1 MTIQRIPLRWI
12 LPLLLLLN
20 QARAQEGFEL
30 TADGVTI
37 NRAAQWEHWTRPK
50 HAVRIDPQT
59 HALTP
64 RRIGQSTN
72 AILDIDRF
80 QTLIG
85 DQKAYEKIVKEL
97 NRADRPVPLN
107 IRMAPATVA
116 GVPIV
121 YLKAN
126 TKKNIEVGDP
136 IIWYYYHGGIRHAGT
151 SVETAA
157 AILDGDPTTYWEPST
172 LVSRAEYNDLPPAAK
187 GPIYFIVKG
196 DDGLER
202 RVDEATYDAA
212 TPSDRRVEYHNHSL
226 ENWTVDIDL
235 GRLVPLSKVVLRFL
249 DPSEGEPFRQVRLL
263 GTPSDARNADLS
275 LIDRTIAPVE
285 NQTSVE
291 FNLDPNDEG
300 FYRQLHI
307 LRIAVT
313 DSKLDK
319 FAVVTEAEFAA
330 LPLDEQGG
338 IDYHIVNA
346 AGTETKVARNIY
358 EDVAPERRGRLVHYR
373 RERPRLAAVEV
384 WTQGDNI
391 ALDVIDGGGSVEL
404 TGTFGGLP
412 GFDGRYETNFL
423 QFVWSPDPRFED
435 RGIMTLDLGARFWIN
450 YFRMVGGISGV
461 DEMVVRIS
469 DGSRDSNG
477 SLKWREMY
485 RQTGSAPN
493 STPWSGVSVG
503 TSESGFEKLEQV
515 RYLNSQI
522 YTSQAGR
529 AGGYNTGDRIRE
541 VQLFGEGY
549 PSEVT
554 LTSPMIELPGSVI
567 LGRIEWEADLPDS
580 ERVDV
585 QIRTRTGDR
594 LVEIVEHY
602 GNGGDLKTETDY
614 NNLPTSFKGPVV
626 NRLQPGGGWSS
637 WSQRYTRSGQ
647 LVTSPSPRR
656 FLQFQARLLS
666 AAPDVAASLRS
677 IAVEFLPP
685 VAHRTVAEIWP
696 NTVEPREIREFEL
709 YLKPTFVEHQPGGP
723 PSRRFDEI
731 LLDAAPIEALSI
743 TDVALG
749 HEEDFDR
756 GQPRRLFSASSADVL
771 IDAATGDS
779 LKIFPADIGTGL
791 RLLLPEKVAL
801 QAAGDDTRTYHRVV
815 TEEGEQVPVDGD
827 GRILNELT
835 YLGLPLQEQGDIL
848 YFALRGHDAD
858 GNPITEAVEEFAY
871 RSLADSLQGEIR
883 YFRRLVGK
891 GGEFPFDQQGNP
903 LTQGAYNA
911 LPRSQQGSIAAAG
924 ELVRVRFHASVLLN
938 GTTVDAA
945 IRDSAF
951 PDTYQQVDPGDATA
965 LTPGTALSIS
975 VPLSNRVVQGV
986 AIAPNPFTPNGDG
999 TNDQA
1004 YIRFALGNL
1013 NAERT
1018 IQVRI
1023 FDLAGH
1029 SVWSERRQGFGEQ
1042 IFTWDGR
1049 GDDGQLVPPGAY
1061 LCKIDADVDAASA
1074 SHTSKTH
1081 LIGVAY

>member
-1 MTIQRIPLRWI
+1 
-12 LPLLLLLN
+12 
-20 QARAQEGFEL
+20 
-30 TADGVTI
+30 
-37 NRAAQWEHWTRPK
+37 
-50 HAVRIDPQT
+50 
-59 HALTP
+59 
-64 RRIGQSTN
+64 
-72 AILDIDRF
+72 
-80 QTLIG
+80 
-85 DQKAYEKIVKEL
+85 
-97 NRADRPVPLN
+97 
-107 IRMAPATVA
+107 MA
-116 GVPIV
+116 GEPIV

-126 TKKNIEVGDP
+126 KKKNIEVGDP
-136 IIWYYYHGGIRHAGT
+136 IIWYYYHGGIRQAGT
-151 SVETAA
+151 SVETAS
-157 AILDGDPTTYWEPST
+157 AILDADPTTYWEPTT
-172 LVSRAEYNDLPPAAK
+172 LVSRTEYNGLAPAAK
-187 GPIYFIVKG
+187 GPIYFFVKG

-202 RVDEATYDAA
+202 RVDEAAYEAA
-212 TPSDRRVEYHNHSL
+212 APGDRRVEYHNHSL

-235 GRLVPLSKVVLRFL
+235 GRLVPIAKVVLRFL
-249 DPSEGEPFRQVRLL
+249 DPNKGEPFRQVRLL
-263 GTPSDARNADLS
+263 GTASDARGAALS

-285 NQTSVE
+285 DQTSVE
-291 FNLDPNDEG
+291 FNLDPDDEG
-300 FYRQLHI
+300 IYQQLHI

-346 AGTETKVARNIY
+346 AGTETKVVRSIY

-391 ALDVIDGGGSVEL
+391 ALDVIGGGGSVEL

-412 GFDGRYETNFL
+412 GFDGRYESNFL
-423 QFVWSPDPRFED
+423 QFVWSPDPRFEE
-435 RGIMTLDLGARFWIN
+435 RGIMTLDLGARFWLN
-450 YFRMVGGISGV
+450 YFRMVGSISGV

-469 DGSRDSNG
+469 DGTRDSNG
-477 SLKWREMY
+477 SLKWREMH
-485 RQTGSAPN
+485 RQNG
-493 STPWSGVSVG
+493 G
-503 TSESGFEKLEQV
+503 TVESEFEKLEQV
-515 RYLNSQI
+515 RYLTSQI
-522 YTSQAGR
+522 FTSQVGR

-554 LTSPMIELPGSVI
+554 LTSPMIKLPGSVI
-567 LGRIEWEADLPDS
+567 LGHIEWEADLPDS

-594 LVEIVEHY
+594 LVEIVEYY
-602 GNGGDLKTETDY
+602 GNGGDPKTETEY
-614 NNLPTSFKGPVV
+614 TNLPTSFKGPIM
-626 NRLQPGGGWSS
+626 NSLQPGGGWSS
-637 WSQRYTRSGQ
+637 WSQHYTRSDQ

-656 FLQFQARLLS
+656 FLQLQARLLS
-666 AAPDVAASLRS
+666 TSPDVAASLRS

-696 NTVEPREIREFEL
+696 NTVEPRETREFAL
-709 YLKPTFVEHQPGGP
+709 YLNPTFVEHQPGGP

-743 TDVALG
+743 ADVALG
-749 HEEDFDR
+749 REEDFDR
-756 GQPRRLFSASSADVL
+756 GQPRRLFSASGADVL
-771 IDAATGDS
+771 VDAATGDS
-779 LKIFPADIGTGL
+779 LKIFPADANTGL

-801 QAAGDDTRTYHRVV
+801 QAADDDTRTYYRVV
-815 TEEGEQVPVDGD
+815 TEEDEQVPVDGD

-835 YLGLPLQEQGDIL
+835 YLGLPIEEQGDIL
-848 YFALRGHDAD
+848 YFALRGR
-858 GNPITEAVEEFAY
+858 NLEAVEEFAY

-883 YFRRLVGK
+883 YFRRLIGK
-891 GGEFPFDQQGNP
+891 GGEFPFDREGNP
-903 LTQGAYNA
+903 LTQAAYNA
-911 LPRSQQGSIAAAG
+911 LPQSQQGSIAAAG

-951 PDTYQQVDPGDATA
+951 PDTYQQVDPGDATT
-965 LTPGTALSIS
+965 LTPSTALSIS
-975 VPLSNRVVQGV
+975 VPLSDRVVQGF

-1004 YIRFALGNL
+1004 HIRFALGNL

-1029 SVWSERRQGFGEQ
+1029 SVWSGSRQGFGEQ
-1042 IFTWDGR
+1042 VFTWNGR
-1049 GDDGQLVPPGAY
+1049 DDDGQLVPPGAY

-1074 SHTSKTH
+1074 SHTSETR
-1081 LIGVAY
+1081 LIGVVY

>member
-1 MTIQRIPLRWI
+1 MTIQRTALHWT
-12 LPLLLLLN
+12 LPLLIFLS
-20 QARAQEGFEL
+20 QADAQEGFEL
-30 TADGVTI
+30 TADGLAT

-59 HALTP
+59 HALAP
-64 RRIGQSTN
+64 RRIGQATD

-85 DQKAYEKIVKEL
+85 NQSAYDKLVKEL
-97 NRADRPVPLN
+97 NRADRPIPLN
-107 IRMAPATVA
+107 IRTAPATVA

-136 IIWYYYHGGIRHAGT
+136 IIWYYYHGGIRQAGT

-172 LVSRAEYNDLPPAAK
+172 LISRTEYNDLAPTAK
-187 GPIYFIVKG
+187 GPIYFFVK
-196 DDGLER
+196 DDAGREQ
-202 RVDEATYDAA
+202 RVDEVTYNAA
-212 TPSDRRVEYHNHSL
+212 NPRDRRVEYHNHSL

-235 GRLVPLSKVVLRFL
+235 GRLVPISKVVLRFL
-249 DPSEGEPFRQVRLL
+249 APGDGEPFRQVRLL
-263 GTPSDARNADLS
+263 GTPSDARGAALS

-291 FNLDPNDEG
+291 FDLDPNDEG
-300 FYRQLHI
+300 IYQQLHI
-307 LRIAVT
+307 LRLAVT

-319 FAVVTEAEFAA
+319 FAVVSQAEFAA
-330 LPLDEQGG
+330 LPLDQQGG
-338 IDYHIVNA
+338 IDYYIVNA
-346 AGTETKVARNIY
+346 AGTETKVARSIY
-358 EDVAPERRGRLVHYR
+358 DDVAPERRGRLVHYR
-373 RERPRLAAVEV
+373 RERPRLAAIEV
-384 WTQGDNI
+384 WAQGDNI

-412 GFDGRYETNFL
+412 GFDGRYESNFL

-435 RGIMTLDLGARFWIN
+435 RGIMTLDLGARFWLN
-450 YFRMVGGISGV
+450 YFRMVGSIIGE

-477 SLKWREMY
+477 SLKWREMH
-485 RQTGSAPN
+485 RQNG
-493 STPWSGVSVG
+493 G
-503 TSESGFEKLEQV
+503 TVESEFTQLEPV
-515 RYLNSQI
+515 RYLTSQI
-522 YTSQAGR
+522 FTTQAGR

-554 LTSPMIELPGSVI
+554 VTSPMIELPGSVI

-580 ERVDV
+580 ALVDV

-594 LVEIVEHY
+594 LVETVEYY
-602 GNGGDLKTETDY
+602 GNGGDPKTETDY

-626 NRLQPGGGWSS
+626 NTMQPGGGWSS

-647 LVTSPSPRR
+647 FVTSPSPRR
-656 FLQFQARLLS
+656 FLQLQARLLS
-666 AAPDVAASLRS
+666 TAPDVAASLRS

-685 VAHRTVAEIWP
+685 VAHRTIAEIWP
-696 NTVEPREIREFEL
+696 NTVEPRARREFTL

-731 LLDAAPIEALSI
+731 LLDAAPIETLSLA
-743 TDVALG
+743 DVALG
-749 HEEDFDR
+749 REEDFAS
-756 GQPRRLFSASSADVL
+756 GQPRRVFSATGTDAL

-779 LKIFPADIGTGL
+779 LKIFSAGSGL
-791 RLLLPEKVAL
+791 RLRLPEKVAL
-801 QAAGDDTRTYHRVV
+801 QTGDDTRTYYRVV
-815 TEEGEQVPVDGD
+815 TQEGEQVPVDGD

-835 YLGLPLQEQGDIL
+835 YLGLPLDEQGDVL
-848 YFALRGHDAD
+848 YFALRGRDAS
-858 GNPITEAVEEFAY
+858 GNPRVEAVEEFAY
-871 RSLADSLQGEIR
+871 RSLADSLQGGIR

-903 LTQGAYNA
+903 LTQAAYNA
-911 LPRSQQGSIAAAG
+911 LPRSQRGSIAATG
-924 ELVRVRFHASVLLN
+924 ELVRVRFHAAVLLN
-938 GTTVDAA
+938 GTTIDAA

-965 LTPGTALSIS
+965 LTPSTALSIS
-975 VPLSNRVVQGV
+975 VPLSNRVVQGF

-999 TNDQA
+999 INDQA
-1004 YIRFALGNL
+1004 HIGFALGNL

-1018 IQVRI
+1018 IRVRI
-1023 FDLAGH
+1023 FDLAGQL
-1029 SVWSERRQGFGEQ
+1029 VWSGQRPGFGEQ
-1042 IFTWDGR
+1042 VFTWNGR
-1049 GDDGQLVPPGAY
+1049 GDDGQLVPPGSY

-1074 SHTSKTH
+1074 SHTSEMRV
-1081 LIGVAY
+1081 IGVAY

>member
-1 MTIQRIPLRWI
+1 M
-12 LPLLLLLN
+12 LLLSS
-20 QARAQEGFEL
+20 QAGAQEGFEL

-50 HAVRIDPQT
+50 HALHINSQT

-64 RRIGQSTN
+64 RRIGQATD
-72 AILDIDRF
+72 AILDVERF

-85 DQKAYEKIVKEL
+85 NQSAYDKLVKEL
-97 NRADRPVPLN
+97 NRADRPIPLN
-107 IRMAPATVA
+107 IRTAPATVA

-126 TKKNIEVGDP
+126 KKKNIEVGDP

-172 LVSRAEYNDLPPAAK
+172 LVSRAEYDDLAPAAK

-202 RVDEATYDAA
+202 RVDEAAYEAA
-212 TPSDRRVEYHNHSL
+212 APGDRRIEYHNHSL

-235 GRLVPLSKVVLRFL
+235 GRLVPIAKVVLRFL
-249 DPSEGEPFRQVRLL
+249 NPSEGEPFRQVRLL
-263 GTPSDARNADLS
+263 GTPSDARGADLS

-291 FNLDPNDEG
+291 FNLDPDDEG
-300 FYRQLHI
+300 IYQQLHI

-319 FAVVTEAEFAA
+319 FAVVTETEFAA

-346 AGTETKVARNIY
+346 AGTETKVARSIY
-358 EDVAPERRGRLVHYR
+358 EDVAPERRGRLIYYR

-404 TGTFGGLP
+404 TGTFGSLP
-412 GFDGRYETNFL
+412 GFDGRYESNFL

-435 RGIMTLDLGARFWIN
+435 RGIMTLDLGARFWLN
-450 YFRMVGGISGV
+450 YFRMVGSISGV

-469 DGSRDSNG
+469 DGTRDSNG
-477 SLKWREMY
+477 SLKWREMH
-485 RQTGSAPN
+485 RQ
-493 STPWSGVSVG
+493 VG
-503 TSESGFEKLEQV
+503 GTVEGEFEKLEQV
-515 RYLNSQI
+515 RYLTSQI
-522 YTSQAGR
+522 YTSRAGR

-554 LTSPMIELPGSVI
+554 LTSPMMELPGSVI

-580 ERVDV
+580 DRVDV

-594 LVEIVEHY
+594 LVEIVEYY
-602 GNGGDLKTETDY
+602 GNGGDPKTETDY

-626 NRLQPGGGWSS
+626 NQLQPGGGWSS

-656 FLQFQARLLS
+656 FLQIQARLL
-666 AAPDVAASLRS
+666 AASPEVAASLRS

-685 VAHRTVAEIWP
+685 VAHRTIAEIWP
-696 NTVEPREIREFEL
+696 NTVEPREMREFAL

-731 LLDAAPIEALSI
+731 LLDVAPIETLSI
-743 TDVALG
+743 ADVALG
-749 HEEDFDR
+749 REENLDR
-756 GQPRRLFSASSADVL
+756 GQPRRLFSASGADVL
-771 IDAATGDS
+771 IDAAAGDS
-779 LKIFPADIGTGL
+779 LKIFPADTGTGL
-791 RLLLPEKVAL
+791 RLVLPEKVAL
-801 QAAGDDTRTYHRVV
+801 QAAGADTRTYYRVV

-835 YLGLPLQEQGDIL
+835 YLGLSLEEQGDIL
-848 YFALRGHDAD
+848 YFARRGGDV
-858 GNPITEAVEEFAY
+858 EAVEEFAY

-883 YFRRLVGK
+883 YFRRLIGK
-891 GGEFPFDQQGNP
+891 GGEFPFDRQGNP
-903 LTQGAYNA
+903 LTQAAYNA

-951 PDTYQQVDPGDATA
+951 PDTYQQVDPGDATV

-1004 YIRFALGNL
+1004 HIRFALGNL

-1018 IQVRI
+1018 IRVRI

-1029 SVWSERRQGFGEQ
+1029 PVWSGRRQGFGEQ
-1042 IFTWDGR
+1042 VFTWDGR

-1074 SHTSKTH
+1074 SHTSETR

>member
-1 MTIQRIPLRWI
+1 MTIRRI
-12 LPLLLLLN
+12 LPLLLFLSP
-20 QARAQEGFEL
+20 AEAQEGFEL
-30 TADGVTI
+30 TADGVAI
-37 NRAAQWEHWTRPK
+37 HRAAQWEHWTRPK
-50 HAVRIDPQT
+50 HAVHIDPQT
-59 HALTP
+59 HVLAP
-64 RRIGQSTN
+64 RRIGQATD
-72 AILDIDRF
+72 AIRDLNRF

-85 DQKAYEKIVKEL
+85 NQSAYDKLVKEL
-97 NRADRPVPLN
+97 NRADRPIPLN
-107 IRMAPATVA
+107 IRTAPATVA

-126 TKKNIEVGDP
+126 KKKDIAVGDP
-136 IIWYYYHGGIRHAGT
+136 IIWYYYHGGIRQAGT
-151 SVETAA
+151 SVATAA
-157 AILDGDPTTYWEPST
+157 AILDGDPATYWEPST
-172 LVSRAEYNDLPPAAK
+172 LVSRAEYDDLAPAAQ

-196 DDGLER
+196 DDSVER
-202 RVDEATYDAA
+202 RVDEARYNAA
-212 TPSDRRVEYHNHSL
+212 APGNRRVEYHSHSL

-235 GRLVPLSKVVLRFL
+235 GRLVPIAKVVLRFL
-249 DPSEGEPFRQVRLL
+249 DPAEGEPFRQVRLL
-263 GTPSDARNADLS
+263 GTASDARGAALS

-291 FNLDPNDEG
+291 FNLDPDDEG
-300 FYRQLHI
+300 IYQQLHI

-391 ALDVIDGGGSVEL
+391 ALNVIDGGGSVEL

-412 GFDGRYETNFL
+412 GFDGRYESNFL

-435 RGIMTLDLGARFWIN
+435 RGVMTLDLGARFWLN
-450 YFRMVGGISGV
+450 YFRMVGSISGV

-469 DGSRDSNG
+469 DGTRDSNG
-477 SLKWREMY
+477 SLKWREMH
-485 RQTGSAPN
+485 RQTG
-493 STPWSGVSVG
+493 G
-503 TSESGFEKLEQV
+503 TVENEFAKLEQV
-515 RYLNSQI
+515 RYLTSQI

-541 VQLFGEGY
+541 VQLFGAGY

-567 LGRIEWEADLPDS
+567 LGRIEWEAEVPDS
-580 ERVDV
+580 SLVDV

-594 LVEIVEHY
+594 LVEIVEYY
-602 GNGGDLKTETDY
+602 GNGGDAKTATDY
-614 NNLPTSFKGPVV
+614 ANLPTSFKGPVV
-626 NRLQPGGGWSS
+626 NRLRPGGGWSS

-656 FLQFQARLLS
+656 FLQIQARLLS
-666 AAPDVAASLRS
+666 TAPEMAASLRS

-685 VAHRTVAEIWP
+685 VAQRTVAEIWP
-696 NTVEPREIREFEL
+696 NTVEPREMREFSL

-743 TDVALG
+743 ADVALG
-749 HEEDFDR
+749 REEDLHR
-756 GQPRRLFSASSADVL
+756 GQPRRLFSAVAADVL
-771 IDAATGDS
+771 VDVATGDS
-779 LKIFPADIGTGL
+779 LHILPADANTGL

-801 QAAGDDTRTYHRVV
+801 QAAADDTRTYYRVV

-835 YLGLPLQEQGDIL
+835 YLGLPLAEQGDIL
-848 YFALRGHDAD
+848 YFALRGRNFA
-858 GNPITEAVEEFAY
+858 PVEEFTY
-871 RSLADSLQGEIR
+871 RSLADSLRGEVR

-891 GGEFPFDQQGNP
+891 GGEFPFDRQGNP
-903 LTQGAYNA
+903 LTQAAYNA
-911 LPRSQQGSIAAAG
+911 LPRSQRGSIAAAG

-951 PDTYQQVDPGDATA
+951 PATYQQVDPGDATV

-986 AIAPNPFTPNGDG
+986 TIAPNPFTPNGDG
-999 TNDQA
+999 TNDRTR
-1004 YIRFALGNL
+1004 IGFALGNL
-1013 NAERT
+1013 NAERV
-1018 IQVRI
+1018 IRVRI
-1023 FDLAGH
+1023 FDLAGRP
-1029 SVWSERRQGFGEQ
+1029 VWSERRQGFGEQ
-1042 IFTWDGR
+1042 VFAWDGR
-1049 GDDGQLVPPGAY
+1049 GDSGQLVPPGTY

-1074 SHTSKTH
+1074 SHTSATR
-1081 LIGVAY
+1081 LLGVAY

>member
-1 MTIQRIPLRWI
+1 MTIQRLPLRWS
-12 LPLLLLLN
+12 LPLLLFLS
-20 QARAQEGFEL
+20 QAGAQEGFEL
-30 TADGVTI
+30 TADGVAI

-64 RRIGQSTN
+64 RRIGQATD
-72 AILDIDRF
+72 AILDVDRF

-85 DQKAYEKIVKEL
+85 NQSAYDKLVKEL
-97 NRADRPVPLN
+97 NRADRPIPLN
-107 IRMAPATVA
+107 IRTAPAAVA

-126 TKKNIEVGDP
+126 KKKNIEVGDP
-136 IIWYYYHGGIRHAGT
+136 IIWYYYHGGIRQAGT

-157 AILDGDPTTYWEPST
+157 AMLDGDPTTYWEPST
-172 LVSRAEYNDLPPAAK
+172 LVSRTEYDDLASA
-187 GPIYFIVKG
+187 GPIYFFVKG
-196 DDGLER
+196 DNGLER
-202 RVDEATYDAA
+202 RVDEATYKAA
-212 TPSDRRVEYHNHSL
+212 APSDRRVEYHNHSL

-235 GRLVPLSKVVLRFL
+235 GRLVPIAKVVLRFL

-263 GTPSDARNADLS
+263 GTPSDARGAALS

-291 FNLDPNDEG
+291 FNLDPDDEG
-300 FYRQLHI
+300 LYQQLHI

-319 FAVVTEAEFAA
+319 FAVVAEAEFAA

-338 IDYHIVNA
+338 IDYHIANA
-346 AGTETKVARNIY
+346 AGTETKVARSIY
-358 EDVAPERRGRLVHYR
+358 EAVAPQRRGRLIYYR

-391 ALDVIDGGGSVEL
+391 ALDVIGGGGSVEL

-412 GFDGRYETNFL
+412 GFDGRYESNFL
-423 QFVWSPDPRFED
+423 QFVWSSDPRFEN
-435 RGIMTLDLGARFWIN
+435 RGIMTLDLGARFWLN

-469 DGSRDSNG
+469 DGTRDSNG
-477 SLKWREMY
+477 SLKWREMH
-485 RQTGSAPN
+485 RQNG
-493 STPWSGVSVG
+493 G
-503 TSESGFEKLEQV
+503 TVESEFEKLEQV
-515 RYLNSQI
+515 RYLTSQI
-522 YTSQAGR
+522 FTSQAGR

-554 LTSPMIELPGSVI
+554 LTSPMIRLPGSVI

-580 ERVDV
+580 DRVDV
-585 QIRTRTGDR
+585 QVRTRTGDR
-594 LVEIVEHY
+594 LVEIVEYY

-626 NRLQPGGGWSS
+626 DKLQPGGGWSS

-647 LVTSPSPRR
+647 FVTSPSPRR
-656 FLQFQARLLS
+656 FLQLQARLLS
-666 AAPDVAASLRS
+666 TSPDVAASLRS

-685 VAHRTVAEIWP
+685 VAHRTIAEIWP
-696 NTVEPREIREFEL
+696 NTVEPREMREFAL

-731 LLDAAPIEALSI
+731 LLDAAPIETLSI
-743 TDVALG
+743 ADVALG
-749 HEEDFDR
+749 REEDLDR
-756 GQPRRLFSASSADVL
+756 DQPRRLFSAASADVL

-779 LKIFPADIGTGL
+779 LKIFPAATGTGR

-801 QAAGDDTRTYHRVV
+801 QAASDDTRTYYRVV

-835 YLGLPLQEQGDIL
+835 YLGLPLEEQGDIL
-848 YFALRGHDAD
+848 YFARRG
-858 GNPITEAVEEFAY
+858 GGVEAVEEFAY

-883 YFRRLVGK
+883 HFRRLVGK

-903 LTQGAYNA
+903 LTQAAYNA
-911 LPRSQQGSIAAAG
+911 LPQSQQGSIAAAG
-924 ELVRVRFHASVLLN
+924 ELVRVRFRASVLLN

-965 LTPGTALSIS
+965 LTPSTALSIS
-975 VPLSNRVVQGV
+975 VPLSDRVVQGF

-1004 YIRFALGNL
+1004 HIGFALGNL

-1018 IQVRI
+1018 IRVRI

-1029 SVWSERRQGFGEQ
+1029 LVWSGQRQGLGEQ
-1042 IFTWDGR
+1042 VFTWDGR
-1049 GDDGQLVPPGAY
+1049 DDDGQLMPPGAY

-1074 SHTSKTH
+1074 SHTSETR

>member
-1 MTIQRIPLRWI
+1 MTIQRIPLRWS
-12 LPLLLLLN
+12 LPLLLLLS

-64 RRIGQSTN
+64 RRIGQSTD

-172 LVSRAEYNDLPPAAK
+172 LVSRAEYNDLAPAAK

-196 DDGLER
+196 NDGLEQ

-212 TPSDRRVEYHNHSL
+212 APGDRRVEYHNHSL
-226 ENWTVDIDL
+226 ENWTIDIDL

-263 GTPSDARNADLS
+263 GTPSDARGADLS

-346 AGTETKVARNIY
+346 AGTETKVARSIY

-412 GFDGRYETNFL
+412 GFDGRYESNFL

-594 LVEIVEHY
+594 LVEIVEYY

-656 FLQFQARLLS
+656 FLQIQARLLS
-666 AAPDVAASLRS
+666 TSPDVAASLHS

-685 VAHRTVAEIWP
+685 VAHRTIAEIWP
-696 NTVEPREIREFEL
+696 NTVEPREVTRIRTL
-709 YLKPTFVEHQPGGP
+709 PQAHLCRAPARRATQP
-723 PSRRFDEI
+723 
-731 LLDAAPIEALSI
+731 AL
-743 TDVALG
+743 
-749 HEEDFDR
+749 
-756 GQPRRLFSASSADVL
+756 
-771 IDAATGDS
+771 
-779 LKIFPADIGTGL
+779 
-791 RLLLPEKVAL
+791 
-801 QAAGDDTRTYHRVV
+801 
-815 TEEGEQVPVDGD
+815 
-827 GRILNELT
+827 
-835 YLGLPLQEQGDIL
+835 
-848 YFALRGHDAD
+848 
-858 GNPITEAVEEFAY
+858 
-871 RSLADSLQGEIR
+871 
-883 YFRRLVGK
+883 
-891 GGEFPFDQQGNP
+891 
-903 LTQGAYNA
+903 
-911 LPRSQQGSIAAAG
+911 
-924 ELVRVRFHASVLLN
+924 
-938 GTTVDAA
+938 
-945 IRDSAF
+945 
-951 PDTYQQVDPGDATA
+951 
-965 LTPGTALSIS
+965 
-975 VPLSNRVVQGV
+975 
-986 AIAPNPFTPNGDG
+986 
-999 TNDQA
+999 
-1004 YIRFALGNL
+1004 
-1013 NAERT
+1013 
-1018 IQVRI
+1018 
-1023 FDLAGH
+1023 
-1029 SVWSERRQGFGEQ
+1029 
-1042 IFTWDGR
+1042 
-1049 GDDGQLVPPGAY
+1049 
-1061 LCKIDADVDAASA
+1061 
-1074 SHTSKTH
+1074 
-1081 LIGVAY
+1081 

>member
-1 MTIQRIPLRWI
+1 
-12 LPLLLLLN
+12 
-20 QARAQEGFEL
+20 
-30 TADGVTI
+30 
-37 NRAAQWEHWTRPK
+37 
-50 HAVRIDPQT
+50 
-59 HALTP
+59 
-64 RRIGQSTN
+64 
-72 AILDIDRF
+72 
-80 QTLIG
+80 
-85 DQKAYEKIVKEL
+85 
-97 NRADRPVPLN
+97 
-107 IRMAPATVA
+107 
-116 GVPIV
+116 
-121 YLKAN
+121 
-126 TKKNIEVGDP
+126 
-136 IIWYYYHGGIRHAGT
+136 
-151 SVETAA
+151 
-157 AILDGDPTTYWEPST
+157 
-172 LVSRAEYNDLPPAAK
+172 
-187 GPIYFIVKG
+187 
-196 DDGLER
+196 
-202 RVDEATYDAA
+202 
-212 TPSDRRVEYHNHSL
+212 
-226 ENWTVDIDL
+226 
-235 GRLVPLSKVVLRFL
+235 
-249 DPSEGEPFRQVRLL
+249 
-263 GTPSDARNADLS
+263 
-275 LIDRTIAPVE
+275 
-285 NQTSVE
+285 
-291 FNLDPNDEG
+291 
-300 FYRQLHI
+300 
-307 LRIAVT
+307 
-313 DSKLDK
+313 
-319 FAVVTEAEFAA
+319 
-330 LPLDEQGG
+330 
-338 IDYHIVNA
+338 
-346 AGTETKVARNIY
+346 
-358 EDVAPERRGRLVHYR
+358 
-373 RERPRLAAVEV
+373 
-384 WTQGDNI
+384 QGDNI
-391 ALDVIDGGGSVEL
+391 ALDVVDGGGSVEL

-567 LGRIEWEADLPDS
+567 LGRIEWEADLLDS

-594 LVEIVEHY
+594 LVEIVEYY

-656 FLQFQARLLS
+656 FLQIQARLLS
-666 AAPDVAASLRS
+666 TSPDVAASLHS

-685 VAHRTVAEIWP
+685 VAHRTIAEIWP
-696 NTVEPREIREFEL
+696 NTVEPREVREFEL

-731 LLDAAPIEALSI
+731 LLDAAPIETLSI

-756 GQPRRLFSASSADVL
+756 GQPRRLFSAFSADVL

-779 LKIFPADIGTGL
+779 LKIFSTDTGTGL

-801 QAAGDDTRTYHRVV
+801 QTASDDTRTYYRVV

-835 YLGLPLQEQGDIL
+835 YLGLPPEEQGDIL
-848 YFALRGHDAD
+848 YFALRGRDAD
-858 GNPITEAVEEFAY
+858 GNPIAEAVEEFAY
-871 RSLADSLQGEIR
+871 HSLADSLQGEIR

-924 ELVRVRFHASVLLN
+924 ELVRVR
-938 GTTVDAA
+938 
-945 IRDSAF
+945 
-951 PDTYQQVDPGDATA
+951 
-965 LTPGTALSIS
+965 
-975 VPLSNRVVQGV
+975 
-986 AIAPNPFTPNGDG
+986 
-999 TNDQA
+999 
-1004 YIRFALGNL
+1004 
-1013 NAERT
+1013 
-1018 IQVRI
+1018 
-1023 FDLAGH
+1023 
-1029 SVWSERRQGFGEQ
+1029 
-1042 IFTWDGR
+1042 
-1049 GDDGQLVPPGAY
+1049 
-1061 LCKIDADVDAASA
+1061 
-1074 SHTSKTH
+1074 
-1081 LIGVAY
+1081 

>member
-1 MTIQRIPLRWI
+1 MTIQRIPLRWS
-12 LPLLLLLN
+12 LPLLLFLSH
-20 QARAQEGFEL
+20 AGAQEGFEL

-37 NRAAQWEHWTRPK
+37 HRAAQWEHWTRPK

-64 RRIGQSTN
+64 RRIGQSTD
-72 AILDIDRF
+72 AILDLDRF

-107 IRMAPATVA
+107 IRTAPATVA

-157 AILDGDPTTYWEPST
+157 AILDGDPATYWEPST
-172 LVSRAEYNDLPPAAK
+172 LVSRTEYNDLAPAAK
-187 GPIYFIVKG
+187 GPIYFFVTG

-202 RVDEATYDAA
+202 RVDEATYDATA
-212 TPSDRRVEYHNHSL
+212 PRDRRVEYHNHSL

-235 GRLVPLSKVVLRFL
+235 GRLVPIAKVVLRFL

-291 FNLDPNDEG
+291 FDLDPDDEG

-307 LRIAVT
+307 LRLAVT
-313 DSKLDK
+313 DSKLNK

-346 AGTETKVARNIY
+346 AGTETKVARSIY
-358 EDVAPERRGRLVHYR
+358 EDVAPERRGRLIYYR

-391 ALDVIDGGGSVEL
+391 ALDVINGGGSVEL

-412 GFDGRYETNFL
+412 GFDGRYESNFL

-435 RGIMTLDLGARFWIN
+435 RGIMTLDLGARFWLN

-469 DGSRDSNG
+469 DGTRDSNG
-477 SLKWREMY
+477 SLKWREMH
-485 RQTGSAPN
+485 RQNG
-493 STPWSGVSVG
+493 G
-503 TSESGFEKLEQV
+503 TVESEFEKLEQV
-515 RYLNSQI
+515 RYLTSQI
-522 YTSQAGR
+522 FTSQAGR

-567 LGRIEWEADLPDS
+567 LGRIDWEADLPDS
-580 ERVDV
+580 ALVDV

-626 NRLQPGGGWSS
+626 NKLQPGGGWSS

-656 FLQFQARLLS
+656 FLQIQARLLS
-666 AAPDVAASLRS
+666 TAPDIAASLRS

-696 NTVEPREIREFEL
+696 NTVEPRATSEFAL

-731 LLDAAPIEALSI
+731 LLDAAPIETLAI
-743 TDVALG
+743 ADVALG
-749 HEEDFDR
+749 REENLDR
-756 GQPRRLFSASSADVL
+756 GQPRRLFTAASADVL

-779 LKIFPADIGTGL
+779 LKIFPADTGPGL

-801 QAAGDDTRTYHRVV
+801 QAAGDDTRTYYRVV

-835 YLGLPLQEQGDIL
+835 YLGLPLAEQGDIL
-848 YFALRGHDAD
+848 YFARRGDRL
-858 GNPITEAVEEFAY
+858 EAVEEFAY
-871 RSLADSLQGEIR
+871 RSLADSLQGGIR
-883 YFRRLVGK
+883 YFRRLIGK

-903 LTQGAYNA
+903 LTQAAYNA
-911 LPRSQQGSIAAAG
+911 LPRRQQGSIAAAG
-924 ELVRVRFHASVLLN
+924 ELVRVRFRASVLLN

-975 VPLSNRVVQGV
+975 VPLSNRVVQGF

-1004 YIRFALGNL
+1004 HIRFALGNL
-1013 NAERT
+1013 NADRT
-1018 IQVRI
+1018 IEVRV
-1023 FDLAGH
+1023 FDLAGRP
-1029 SVWSERRQGFGEQ
+1029 VWSERRQGFGEQ
-1042 IFTWDGR
+1042 VFTWNGR
-1049 GDDGQLVPPGAY
+1049 SDDGQLVPPGTY

-1074 SHTSKTH
+1074 SHTSETR

>member
-1 MTIQRIPLRWI
+1 MISQRTPLRWS
-12 LPLLLLLN
+12 LPLLLFLHP
-20 QARAQEGFEL
+20 AEAQEGFEL
-30 TADGVTI
+30 TAAGVTI

-50 HAVRIDPQT
+50 HAIYIDRQT
-59 HALTP
+59 HTLTP
-64 RRIGQSTN
+64 RRIGQATD
-72 AILDIDRF
+72 AIRDLDRF

-85 DQKAYEKIVKEL
+85 NQSAYDKLVKEL
-97 NRADRPVPLN
+97 NRADRPIPLN
-107 IRMAPATVA
+107 IRPAKATVA

-126 TKKNIEVGDP
+126 KKKNIEVGDP
-136 IIWYYYHGGIRHAGT
+136 VIWYYYHGGIRHAGT
-151 SVETAA
+151 RIETAT

-172 LVSRAEYNDLPPAAK
+172 LVSRAEYDDLAPAVK

-196 DDGLER
+196 DDGVER
-202 RVDEATYDAA
+202 RADEAAYTAA
-212 TPSDRRVEYHNHSL
+212 ALGDRRVEYHSHSL

-235 GRLVPLSKVVLRFL
+235 GRLVPVAKVVLRFL
-249 DPSEGEPFRQVRLL
+249 DPSAGEPFRQVRLL
-263 GTPSDARNADLS
+263 GTSSDARGADLS

-285 NQTSVE
+285 HQTSVE
-291 FNLDPNDEG
+291 FNLDPDDEG
-300 FYRQLHI
+300 AYQQLHI

-319 FAVVTEAEFAA
+319 FAVVPEAEFAA

-346 AGTETKVARNIY
+346 AGTETKVARSIY
-358 EDVAPERRGRLVHYR
+358 EDVDPQRRGRLIHYR
-373 RERPRLAAVEV
+373 RERPRLAAIEV
-384 WTQGDNI
+384 FTQGDNI
-391 ALDVIDGGGSVEL
+391 ALDVINGGGSVEL

-412 GFDGRYETNFL
+412 GFDGRYESNFL

-435 RGIMTLDLGARFWIN
+435 RGIMTVDLGARFWLN
-450 YFRMVGGISGV
+450 YFRMVGDISGV

-469 DGSRDSNG
+469 DGTRDSNG
-477 SLKWREMY
+477 SLKWREMH
-485 RQTGSAPN
+485 RQTG
-493 STPWSGVSVG
+493 G
-503 TSESGFEKLEQV
+503 TVESEFEQLEPV
-515 RYLNSQI
+515 RYLTSQI

-580 ERVDV
+580 AQVDV

-594 LVEIVEHY
+594 LVEIVEYY
-602 GNGGDLKTETDY
+602 GNGGDRKTETDY
-614 NNLPTSFKGPVV
+614 ANLPTSFKGPVV
-626 NRLQPGGGWSS
+626 NRLQPGGGWTS

-647 LVTSPSPRR
+647 FVTSPSPRR
-656 FLQFQARLLS
+656 FLQLQARLLS
-666 AAPDVAASLRS
+666 TSPAAAASLRS

-696 NTVEPREIREFEL
+696 NTVEPRTVREFAL

-731 LLDAAPIEALSI
+731 LLDAAPIEALTI
-743 TDVALG
+743 ADVALG
-749 HEEDFDR
+749 REEDLARD
-756 GQPRRLFSASSADVL
+756 QPRRLFSAAGASADVL

-779 LKIFPADIGTGL
+779 LQIFPAAPGTPL

-801 QAAGDDTRTYHRVV
+801 QAADDDTRTYYRVV

-827 GRILNELT
+827 GRVLNELT
-835 YLGLPLQEQGDIL
+835 YLGLPVEEQGDIL
-848 YFALRGHDAD
+848 YFARGGRD
-858 GNPITEAVEEFAY
+858 IEAVEEFAY

-883 YFRRLVGK
+883 YFRRLIGK
-891 GGEFPFDQQGNP
+891 GGEFPFDRQGNP
-903 LTQGAYNA
+903 LNQAAYNA
-911 LPRSQQGSIAAAG
+911 LPRRQRGSIAAVG
-924 ELVRVRFHASVLLN
+924 ELVRVRFRASVLLN

-951 PDTYQQVDPGDATA
+951 PDTYQQVDPGDATL

-999 TNDQA
+999 TNDRA
-1004 YIRFALGNL
+1004 HIRFALGNL

-1018 IQVRI
+1018 IWVRV

-1029 SVWSERRQGFGEQ
+1029 PVWSGRRQGFGEQ
-1042 IFTWDGR
+1042 VFTWDGR
-1049 GDDGQLVPPGAY
+1049 GDDGHLVPPGTY
-1061 LCKIDADVDAASA
+1061 LCKIAAEVDAASA
-1074 SHTSKTH
+1074 SHTSETR

>member
-1 MTIQRIPLRWI
+1 MTIQRIPLSWG
-12 LPLLLLLN
+12 LPLLLFLSH
-20 QARAQEGFEL
+20 AGAQEGFEL

-37 NRAAQWEHWTRPK
+37 NRAAQWEHWTQPK
-50 HAVRIDPQT
+50 HAVHIDLQT

-64 RRIGQSTN
+64 RRIDQATN
-72 AILDIDRF
+72 AILDIERF

-85 DQKAYEKIVKEL
+85 DQKAYDKIVKEL

-107 IRMAPATVA
+107 IRTAPATVA

-157 AILDGDPTTYWEPST
+157 AILDADPTTYWEPST
-172 LVSRAEYNDLPPAAK
+172 LVSRAEYDALAPAAK
-187 GPIYFIVKG
+187 GPIYYVVKG
-196 DDGLER
+196 DDGLEQ

-212 TPSDRRVEYHNHSL
+212 PGDRRVEYHNHSL

-235 GRLVPLSKVVLRFL
+235 GRLVPVAKVVLRFL

-263 GTPSDARNADLS
+263 GTPSDARNAALS

-285 NQTSVE
+285 NETSVE
-291 FNLDPNDEG
+291 FNLDPDDEG
-300 FYRQLHI
+300 IYQQLHI

-319 FAVVTEAEFAA
+319 FAVVPEAEFAA
-330 LPLDEQGG
+330 LPLNEQGG
-338 IDYHIVNA
+338 IDYYIVNA
-346 AGTETKVARNIY
+346 AGTETKVARSIY

-384 WTQGDNI
+384 WSQGDNI
-391 ALDVIDGGGSVEL
+391 ALDIINGGGSVEL

-412 GFDGRYETNFL
+412 GFDGRYESNFL

-435 RGIMTLDLGARFWIN
+435 RGIMILDLGARFWLN
-450 YFRMVGGISGV
+450 YFRMVGSISGV

-469 DGSRDSNG
+469 DGTRDSNG
-477 SLKWREMY
+477 SLKWSEMH
-485 RQTGSAPN
+485 RQNG
-493 STPWSGVSVG
+493 G
-503 TSESGFEKLEQV
+503 TVESEFEQLEQV
-515 RYLNSQI
+515 RYLTSQI

-529 AGGYNTGDRIRE
+529 AGGYNAGDRIRE
-541 VQLFGEGY
+541 VQLFGAGY

-554 LTSPMIELPGSVI
+554 LTSPMIELPGSII

-580 ERVDV
+580 ALVDV

-594 LVEIVEHY
+594 LVEIVEY
-602 GNGGDLKTETDY
+602 FGNGGDPKTETDY

-637 WSQRYTRSGQ
+637 WSQRYTRPGQ

-656 FLQFQARLLS
+656 FLQLQARLLS
-666 AAPDVAASLRS
+666 TSPEVAASLRS

-685 VAHRTVAEIWP
+685 IAQRTVAEIWP
-696 NTVEPREIREFEL
+696 NTVEPRAMGEFAL
-709 YLKPTFVEHQPGGP
+709 YLKPTFVEHQPEGP

-731 LLDAAPIEALSI
+731 WLDAAPIETLSI
-743 TDVALG
+743 VDVALG
-749 HEEDFDR
+749 REEDFAR
-756 GQPRRLFSASSADVL
+756 GQPRHLFSASDADVL
-771 IDAATGDS
+771 INAATGDS
-779 LKIFPADIGTGL
+779 LKVFPADTGSGL

-801 QAAGDDTRTYHRVV
+801 QAAGDDTRTYYRVV

-835 YLGLPLQEQGDIL
+835 YLGLPPEAQGDLL

-858 GNPITEAVEEFAY
+858 GNPITETVEEFAY

-883 YFRRLVGK
+883 YFRRLIGK

-903 LTQGAYNA
+903 LTQAAYNA
-911 LPRSQQGSIAAAG
+911 LPRSQRGSIAAAG

-938 GTTVDAA
+938 GTTIDAA

-951 PDTYQQVDPGDATA
+951 PAIYQQVDPGDATP

-986 AIAPNPFTPNGDG
+986 AIVPNPFTPNGDG

-1004 YIRFALGNL
+1004 HIRFALGNL

-1018 IQVRI
+1018 IEVRI

-1029 SVWSERRQGFGEQ
+1029 PVWSGHRQGFGEQ
-1042 IFTWDGR
+1042 VFTWDGR
-1049 GDDGQLVPPGAY
+1049 GNDGQLVPPGTY

-1074 SHTSKTH
+1074 SHTSETH